1 MHDFIDKL
9 LEGSR
14 DKFAEIRDN
23 DKTVDNIFSS
33 YQETFERNYKSM
45 QEKRLRRSLFKKHL
59 MNIIKINSNAKLTY
73 KASINA
79 FSDMA
84 VEEFNAQKKG
94 LKIPKKSKRRLDNDD
109 DNDDNIL
116 SPSSR
121 EDARNGDRTAAWLHR
136 QARQTSPSLDWVS
149 LGRVTSVKDQLQC
162 GDCYAFATMAVLEG
176 LWMNTVGNLV
186 DFSPQELTDCSSTY
200 GKTLKS

>member
-1 MHDFIDKL
+1 MNVI
-9 LEGSR
+9 
-14 DKFAEIRDN
+14 
-23 DKTVDNIFSS
+23 KT
-33 YQETFERNYKSM
+33 
-45 QEKRLRRSLFKKHL
+45 
-59 MNIIKINSNAKLTY
+59 NSNSKLTH

-79 FSDMA
+79 FCDMT

-94 LKIPKKSKRRLDNDD
+94 LKIPKRRLDNDD
-109 DNDDNIL
+109 DNDDDIL

-121 EDARNGDRTAAWLHR
+121 EDARKRDRKAVRLHR
-136 QARQTSPSLDWVS
+136 QGRQTSPSLDWVS
-149 LGRVTSVKDQLQC
+149 LGRVTSVKNQLQC

-186 DFSPQELTDCSSTY
+186 DFSPQELTDCSSAY